1 MIRCISS
8 FKKFEL
14 FCSESTLKKA
24 HNQLFLKF
32 YLIISDHVTLE
43 QSPKRK
49 KKYPLPMSQIEID
62 IDRSLRTQVFHV
74 DLDKDIK
81 E

>member
-1 MIRCISS
+1 
-8 FKKFEL
+8 
-14 FCSESTLKKA
+14 
-24 HNQLFLKF
+24 
-32 YLIISDHVTLE
+32 VTLE